1 MKGVD
6 SVNIKYTL
14 EFTYLEELYEQR
26 AEAQRTYENYLMQIR
41 KLKWYQFKK
50 RKWCR
55 YRINSMRKIIEGWD
69 LMISINARRLV
80 ERIKDEG
87 E

>member
-1 MKGVD
+1 M
-6 SVNIKYTL
+6 NIKNTL

-26 AEAQRTYENYLMQIR
+26 AETQRTYENYLMQIR
-41 KLKWYQFKK
+41 KLKWYQFNK
-50 RKWCR
+50 RKWYR